1 MPIGN
6 KYSKMTQI
14 SLKSL
19 LQKIK
24 TTTSNVQKSVKKKQ
38 KQEIF
43 SKYAIWH
50 IFCEKCSNTEIPL

>member
-14 SLKSL
+14 SLKSIV
-19 LQKIK
+19 QKIK

-43 SKYAIWH
+43 SKYAI
-50 IFCEKCSNTEIPL
+50 